1 MFFNKIYRSWKA
13 IQLKKYEKIIKMLP
27 QLKNKKILDLGIG
40 PGYFEEFLKSKGIS
54 ADILGIDP
62 SKEKALGK
70 KVIAD
75 GSALPFTNNSFDAVI
90 CLDTIHLIKND
101 DFARVLKP
109 SGLALFSIFFNK
121 QNLEERKAMLKS
133 KLSDFKILKELIIE
147 EKESEYVVLARKL

>member
-1 MFFNKIYRSWKA
+1 MFFDKIYKSWKE
-13 IQLKKYEKIIKMLP
+13 IQFKKYEKMLQMLP
-27 QLKNKKILDLGIG
+27 DLENKKILDLGIG
-40 PGYFEEFLKSKGIS
+40 SGYFEEFLKSKGIV
-54 ADILGIDP
+54 ADIIGIDP
-62 SKEKALGK
+62 GKEKVMEK
-70 KVIAD
+70 KIIAD

-101 DFARVLKP
+101 DYVRILKP

-133 KLSDFKILKELIIE
+133 KLIDFKIIKELIIE